1 MFMTNFHGYV
11 FCFVLSNSNVN
22 FPICNITYQPTVLE
36 APNTATLC
44 LVNRRLC
51 KMFTHNH
58 GVRTFANFNV
68 QIVNLI
74 ACNEIKAICIIRLKV
89 FVSMKIPSA
98 NEVGGGYLRI
108 TMSLIPPVCLS
119 VCLYVLYSCPVHIFL
134 KETHWKF
141 LLHKKIAYDLRV
153 CHEIDPRLL
162 KKVKITE
169 RKGHN
174 LCLVYIFL
182 CRNIRSFYFTRGLL
196 MPVSGHKLIVR
207 LSFPSVPLNM
217 ASPDILYL
225 IFF

>member
-68 QIVNLI
+68 QIVNLV

-98 NEVGGGYLRI
+98 NEVGGGGVFKNHHVPHSARL
-108 TMSLIPPVCLS
+108 SLCLS
-119 VCLYVLYSCPVHIFL
+119 VCAIF
-134 KETHWKF
+134 
-141 LLHKKIAYDLRV
+141 
-153 CHEIDPRLL
+153 
-162 KKVKITE
+162 
-169 RKGHN
+169 
-174 LCLVYIFL
+174 
-182 CRNIRSFYFTRGLL
+182 
-196 MPVSGHKLIVR
+196 VSSPH
-207 LSFPSVPLNM
+207 LS
-217 ASPDILYL
+217 
-225 IFF
+225 